1 MIWPSPER
9 ILWLYKR
16 WQPLYDVIKS
26 TVYPSV
32 EFMQGIPLDLD
43 QDSFIHPRTRN
54 LVILDDLM
62 STASKDSR
70 INELF
75 TEGSHHRNLSVIA
88 INQNLYYNK
97 DPTQRRNCHYMVL
110 FNNPVDKQQIMTLSR
125 QMYPENSQH
134 LLRHFKEATSKPYG
148 YLLVDLKPTTPEHL
162 RMRTDIMNSIKPKSS
177 EEISHFRENRH
188 NIQTYEKSV
197 RPLAENPQ
205 LCQTTIAQPHNNEI
219 ESEDMPSCDDCGI
232 VFENMHDLQRHIKTW
247 CPENLSLKRKRD
259 DKEIQ
264 EDQPPQ
270 KWIPFE
276 PEEKEEDKEN
286 QEDDVFNHLMKM
298 AKEDNEKLW
307 DRKYDKYIKKGLSR
321 EDARI
326 QTEEKMNSLD
336 QKQFAK
342 KYGQLILYIL
352 QLQNGSIHANVMDD
366 VRDFLSEGYSERK
379 AIRTAL
385 NKNRHVLEEMWDTES
400 EMETDEV
407 SESEDEE
414 SQNDDS
420 DSDELEEEA

>member
-1 MIWPSPER
+1 MICPPPER

-32 EFMQGIPLDLD
+32 EFMQEIPLDLV
-43 QDSFIHPRTRN
+43 QDSFIHPRTRK

-75 TEGSHHRNLSVIA
+75 TEGSHHRNLSVSA

-97 DPTQRRNCHYMVL
+97 DPTPRRNCHYMVL
-110 FNNPVDKQQIMTLSR
+110 FNNPVDKQQIMTVSR

-134 LLRHFKEATSKPYG
+134 LLRHFKEAISKPYG
-148 YLLVDLKPTTPEHL
+148 YLLVDLKPTTPDHL
-162 RMRTDIMNSIKPKSS
+162 RMRTDIMNTIKPKSS
-177 EEISHFRENRH
+177 EEISHFRENRP
-188 NIQTYEKSV
+188 NIKTYAKSV
-197 RPLAENPQ
+197 RPLAENP
-205 LCQTTIAQPHNNEI
+205 LLSQTTTAQPHNNEI

-232 VFENMHDLQRHIKTW
+232 LFENIHDLQRHIKTW
-247 CPENLSLKRKRD
+247 CHENVPLKRKRD
-259 DKEIQ
+259 DEEME

-270 KWIPFE
+270 KWILFE
-276 PEEKEEDKEN
+276 PEEKEEDDKEN
-286 QEDDVFNHLMKM
+286 QEDDVLNHLMKM

-307 DRKYDKYIKKGLSR
+307 DRKYDKYTKKGLSR

-336 QKQFAK
+336 QKEFAK

-352 QLQNGSIHANVMDD
+352 QLQNGPIQEHNLHTILHYMYHD
-366 VRDFLSEGYSERK
+366 Y
-379 AIRTAL
+379 
-385 NKNRHVLEEMWDTES
+385 
-400 EMETDEV
+400 
-407 SESEDEE
+407 
-414 SQNDDS
+414 
-420 DSDELEEEA
+420 ELHFK